1 MTSQGAPIRVLIVDD
16 HQVFAQALATTLG
29 LQPDFQVVGTAGDAE
44 SAVKQTA
51 VELPDVVI
59 MDYRLP
65 DRSGAEAT
73 REILQLRPET
83 KVVMLTS
90 YSEEGVLLDS
100 LRAGVSGF
108 LRKTKAVEDVADA
121 VRAAHAGD
129 ARLPAATLRSVLAKL
144 GQDRQPGTAPGEP
157 DAQLTP
163 RELDVLRLMALGE
176 ENEAIAAQ
184 LALSAHTIR
193 THVQN
198 ILGKLGVHSK
208 LAAVATAI
216 RRGLIEPPTYS

>member
-1 MTSQGAPIRVLIVDD
+1 MSSQGAPIRVLIVDD

-29 LQPDFQVVGTAGDAE
+29 LQSDFEVVGLAGDAG
-44 SAVKQTA
+44 SAVKEA
-51 VELPDVVI
+51 GLKLPDVVI

-65 DRSGAEAT
+65 DQSGAEAT

-90 YSEEGVLLDS
+90 YSEESVLLES

-108 LRKTKAVEDVADA
+108 LHKTKAADDVADA
-121 VRAAHAGD
+121 VRAANAGD

-144 GQDRQPGTAPGEP
+144 ARDLQAAEIPGEP
-157 DAQLTP
+157 DAPLTP
-163 RELDVLRLMALGE
+163 RELDVLRLMASGE
-176 ENEAIAAQ
+176 DNEAIAAQ
-184 LALSAHTIR
+184 LALSAHTVR
-193 THVQN
+193 THIQN
-198 ILGKLGVHSK
+198 ILSKLGVHSR

-216 RRGLIEPPTYS
+216 RRGLIEPPTYA